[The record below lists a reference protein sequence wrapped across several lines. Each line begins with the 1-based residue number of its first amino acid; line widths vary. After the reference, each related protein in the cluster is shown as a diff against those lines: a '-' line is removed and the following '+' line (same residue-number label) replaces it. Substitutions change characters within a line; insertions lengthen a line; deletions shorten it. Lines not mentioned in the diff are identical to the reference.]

1 MMTAPDAPATLS
13 GLLATALT
21 GLTAAGSDS
30 PRADAEALLAHV
42 LARPRSFLRA
52 WPEAPVAPEAAAR
65 FLTLLERRMHGEPV
79 AYLSG
84 RRGFWTL
91 ELEVTPAT
99 LIPRPETELLVE
111 LALARLPDGRDLR
124 VADLGTGSGAIALA
138 VKHDCPSATVTATDA
153 SSEALSVAQ
162 ANATRLGLTVEFRR
176 GAWWQA
182 VADRRFHLALSNPP
196 YIASADPHLAALTA
210 EPGMALTP
218 GPEGLE
224 ALRAIVAGSAAHIE
238 AGGWLLLEHGFDQ
251 AEAVQALLRDAG
263 FARIATRQDLGGQ
276 PRCTG
281 ARR

>member
-1 MMTAPDAPATLS
+1 MKTL
-13 GLLATALT
+13 GEALAAAR
-21 GLTAAGSDS
+21 AAGVARLDAQLLLGHVLGRD
-30 PRADAEALLAHV
+30 RAWLLAHDDAA
-42 LARPRSFLRA
+42 LSGAQ
-52 WPEAPVAPEAAAR
+52 AAR
-65 FLTLLERRMHGEPV
+65 LEALMARRRAGEPV
-79 AYLSG
+79 AYLLG
-84 RRGFWTL
+84 EKEFHGLTL
-91 ELEVTPAT
+91 QVDARVLV
-99 LIPRPETELLVE
+99 PRPDTEVLVDWAIELLRGE
-111 LALARLPDGRDLR
+111 LATMEQPAVL
-124 VADLGTGSGAIALA
+124 DLGTGSGAIALA

>member
-1 MMTAPDAPATLS
+1 MKTL
-13 GLLATALT
+13 GEALAAAR
-21 GLTAAGSDS
+21 AAGMARLDAQLLLGHVLGRD
-30 PRADAEALLAHV
+30 RAWLLAHDDAS
-42 LARPRSFLRA
+42 LSG
-52 WPEAPVAPEAAAR
+52 EQAAR
-65 FLTLLERRMHGEPV
+65 LEALVARRRAGEPV
-79 AYLSG
+79 AYLLG
-84 RRGFWTL
+84 EKEFHGLTL
-91 ELEVTPAT
+91 QVDARVLV
-99 LIPRPETELLVE
+99 PRPDTEVLVDWAIELLRGE
-111 LALARLPDGRDLR
+111 LAAIEQPAVLDM
-124 VADLGTGSGAIALA
+124 GTGSGAIALA

-263 FARIATRQDLGGQ
+263 FERIATRQDLGGQ

>member
-1 MMTAPDAPATLS
+1 MKTL
-13 GLLATALT
+13 GEALAAAR
-21 GLTAAGSDS
+21 AAGMARLDAQLLLGHVLGRD
-30 PRADAEALLAHV
+30 RAWLLAHDDAS
-42 LARPRSFLRA
+42 LCG
-52 WPEAPVAPEAAAR
+52 EQAAR
-65 FLTLLERRMHGEPV
+65 LEALMARRRAGEPV
-79 AYLSG
+79 AYLLG
-84 RRGFWTL
+84 EKEFHGLTL
-91 ELEVTPAT
+91 QVDARVLV
-99 LIPRPETELLVE
+99 PRPDTEVLVDWAIELLRGE
-111 LALARLPDGRDLR
+111 LAAIEQPAVLDM
-124 VADLGTGSGAIALA
+124 GTGSGAIALA
-138 VKHDCPSATVTATDA
+138 VKHACPSAALTATDA

-162 ANATRLGLTVEFRR
+162 TNAARLGLAVEFRL

-182 VADRRFHLALSNPP
+182 VAQRRFHLALSNPP
-196 YIASADPHLAALTA
+196 YIAAADPHLAALTA

-263 FARIATRQDLGGQ
+263 FERIATRQDLGGQ

>member
-1 MMTAPDAPATLS
+1 LMLQVDA
-13 GLLATALT
+13 
-21 GLTAAGSDS
+21 
-30 PRADAEALLAHV
+30 RV
-42 LARPRSFLRA
+42 L
-52 WPEAPVAPEAAAR
+52 V
-65 FLTLLERRMHGEPV
+65 
-79 AYLSG
+79 
-84 RRGFWTL
+84 
-91 ELEVTPAT
+91 
-99 LIPRPETELLVE
+99 PRPDTEVLVDWAIELLRGD
-111 LALARLPDGRDLR
+111 LASIEQPAVL
-124 VADLGTGSGAIALA
+124 DLGTGSGAIALA